1 MGRMGWVEA
10 PSSSSTLPASIHAPP
25 PNTHQKALCVHARWP
40 CWPQLLGPRCF
51 QNTWSMKGSEGMFCL
66 KWLNPALSYNT
77 ICSEIDSLKMGV
89 QGTSPMVQW
98 LGVCLPMQ
106 GKRVRSLVLE
116 DPTFCAAAK
125 PVSCS
130 RWAGALQPEA
140 RSKRGRHN
148 EKPSHRSSDT
158 AQPVLKKKKECPRRV
173 RKWERLWPRQPGL
186 QRPQPGPAWPRMGL
200 SLLQRTLGHASQGW
214 IASAAHSVFSVEAL
228 SSTFNWASGEL
239 FWCVRANK
247 SCFE

>member
-1 MGRMGWVEA
+1 MKKVRSLRRWAGWGERRHH
-10 PSSSSTLPASIHAPP
+10 PHHLHLPPLSTAPP

-89 QGTSPMVQW
+89 QGTSPVVQW

-130 RWAGALQPEA
+130 RWAGAVQPEA
-140 RSKRGRHN
+140 RSKRGHHN
-148 EKPSHRSSDT
+148 EKPSHRSSDP
-158 AQPVLKKKKECPRRV
+158 AQPFLKKKKGVSEESEEMR
-173 RKWERLWPRQPGL
+173 
-186 QRPQPGPAWPRMGL
+186 A
-200 SLLQRTLGHASQGW
+200 TLAKTTGTAETT
-214 IASAAHSVFSVEAL
+214 A
-228 SSTFNWASGEL
+228 WASLTSDGSEPPPKDS
-239 FWCVRANK
+239 RP
-247 SCFE
+247 CFSGLNSFCST